1 MLKEKIRQTEETG
14 GNLLIVHFSEHTL
27 LFFMCFLSVVFLSSI
42 FLFLATGDE
51 VIFLHDVQL
60 PFLSFFFR

>member
-1 MLKEKIRQTEETG
+1 MLREKMRQTEETG
-14 GNLLIVHFSEHTL
+14 GNLLPVHSGEHIL
-27 LFFMCFLSVVFLSSI
+27 LLFMCFFSIVFLGAI